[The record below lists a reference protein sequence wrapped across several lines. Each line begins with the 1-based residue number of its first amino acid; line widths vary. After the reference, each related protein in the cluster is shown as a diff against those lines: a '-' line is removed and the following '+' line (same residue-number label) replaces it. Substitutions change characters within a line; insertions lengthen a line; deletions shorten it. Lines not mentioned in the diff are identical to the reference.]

1 MTRMAARPVSALLTR
16 PALAAVLLVAA
27 FATARYETFLTPA
40 NLLNVLRQNSMVGL
54 MALGMLFAMLS
65 GGIDL
70 SLGALLAV
78 GAVAA
83 AALSPHGS
91 LVAGAGAIGLTALLG
106 LGNGLLIAG
115 ARVQPFIATLVMNMA
130 ARGLL
135 LAYTAE
141 EAVRVSRTADGLTW
155 LGRGR
160 VGPVPVP
167 VLLLIGAFA
176 LAGLVLGHTRFGR
189 HVHAVGDNDEAARLM
204 GLNVGRVRLG
214 VYTMAGALA
223 GLGGVVL
230 AGRLGVAQ
238 PSAGLGWELTAITAV
253 IVGAATPAGWRP
265 GAFATFCGLLL
276 LALVF
281 NLFNLEGTINS
292 YWQWVLRGAFLLLVV
307 AVQTRLE
314 VSRTE
319 SE

>member
-1 MTRMAARPVSALLTR
+1 MTRLCSRTVSAIFAK

-27 FATARYETFLTPA
+27 CATARYETFLTSA

-91 LVAGAGAIGLTALLG
+91 LVAVAGAIGLTALLG

-141 EAVRVSRTADGLTW
+141 EAVRVAKGADGLKW
-155 LGRGR
+155 LGRGW
-160 VGPVPVP
+160 VGPFPVP
-167 VLLLIGAFA
+167 VLLLVGVFA

-189 HVHAVGDNDEAARLM
+189 HIHAVGDNDEAARLM

-214 VYTMAGALA
+214 VYTLAGALA

-253 IVGAATPAGWRP
+253 IVGAATPAGWSP
-265 GAFATFCGLLL
+265 SAFATFCGLLL
-276 LALVF
+276 LALIF

-307 AVQTRLE
+307 AVQTRLGM
-314 VSRTE
+314 RRPR
-319 SE
+319 